1 MKNVG
6 EDAGMKTTK
15 TGKKIFVVHAHYTKL
30 VDSQVAAYSKI
41 EAENT
46 VIRRM
51 KLLGGIDPEIDEIY
65 GIGKEDE
72 MKKKLGDE

>member
-1 MKNVG
+1 MKQ
-6 EDAGMKTTK
+6 TTK

-30 VDSQVAAYSKI
+30 VDSQVAAYSI
-41 EAENT
+41 AEVRAT

-65 GIGKEDE
+65 GIEKEDE
-72 MKKKLGDE
+72 MKKKQGDENE

>member
-1 MKNVG
+1 
-6 EDAGMKTTK
+6 MKTTK

-30 VDSQVAAYSKI
+30 VDSQVIAYSKV
-41 EAENT
+41 EAEKT

-65 GIGKEDE
+65 GIEKEDE
-72 MKKKLGDE
+72 MKKKLEDE